1 MIGMNFQPSIHIFVK
16 DNITRSVQ
24 SRTRMDFAS
33 VLSQKPVN
41 NFYFPQTL
49 RELTS
54 RFVCR
59 IGYGSFVVPRRMC
72 FSNSPGSYYRKKR
85 KKYKHILVK
94 ASRKESPYEVLG
106 VSSSATAD
114 EIKKAYR
121 KLALKYHPDVN
132 KEGSALSVSV
142 CVVPFV
148 VLSTPADCCHRKFN
162 QSKLLLLLNINAM
175 NCSDSSVVK
184 PDACFHNAQEKFM
197 RIKHAYNTLLNSKT
211 RKRYDSRS
219 DTSSYSYY
227 SGAEQNRSAADEEDF
242 YSFGSFFKDAQI
254 TIADFFKDLQEEF
267 RNWESNVTSTGK
279 PKSLWEELA
288 EIGEDF
294 VEFLE
299 KELNITDVEVED
311 ENNNERPQKGNA
323 QSGTSN
329 EKQKRTDRDNSIEE
343 NIDEIEAALAQ
354 LKKELGL

>member
-1 MIGMNFQPSIHIFVK
+1 
-16 DNITRSVQ
+16 
-24 SRTRMDFAS
+24 MDFAS
-33 VLSQKPVN
+33 ALSRKPVN
-41 NFYFPQTL
+41 NFHFPQTL

-54 RFVCR
+54 RPVCR
-59 IGYGSFVVPRRMC
+59 IGYGFDHSLVIPRRVA
-72 FSNSPGSYYRKKR
+72 FSPRPGSYYKKKR
-85 KKYKHILVK
+85 KRYKQPLVK

-106 VSSSATAD
+106 VSSSATSD
-114 EIKKAYR
+114 EIKRAYR

-132 KEGSALSVSV
+132 KE
-142 CVVPFV
+142 
-148 VLSTPADCCHRKFN
+148 
-162 QSKLLLLLNINAM
+162 
-175 NCSDSSVVK
+175 
-184 PDACFHNAQEKFM
+184 HNAQEKFM

-227 SGAEQNRSAADEEDF
+227 SGAEQNRKTADEEDF
-242 YSFGSFFKDAQI
+242 YSF
-254 TIADFFKDLQEEF
+254 ADFFKDLQEEF
-267 RNWESNVTSTGK
+267 QNWEANVASAGK

-288 EIGEDF
+288 EIGEEF

-311 ENNNERPQKGNA
+311 ESNSERPQKGNA
-323 QSGTSN
+323 QSGTN
-329 EKQKRTDRDNSIEE
+329 RTDNAKQKRTDKDSSIEE

>member
-1 MIGMNFQPSIHIFVK
+1 MNFQPSIYILVK

-24 SRTRMDFAS
+24 SITHMDFAS
-33 VLSQKPVN
+33 VLSRNPVN
-41 NFYFPQTL
+41 NFHFPQNL

-59 IGYGSFVVPRRMC
+59 IGYGSFVIPRRMS
-72 FSNSPGSYYRKKR
+72 FSNSAGSYYRKKR

-132 KEGSALSVSV
+132 KE
-142 CVVPFV
+142 
-148 VLSTPADCCHRKFN
+148 
-162 QSKLLLLLNINAM
+162 
-175 NCSDSSVVK
+175 
-184 PDACFHNAQEKFM
+184 HNAQEKFM

-267 RNWESNVTSTGK
+267 QNWESNVASTGK

-299 KELNITDVEVED
+299 KELNITDAEVEF